1 MGLDWYPQCAYIQ
14 SSKGRKQM
22 TTITYHQIGRS
33 TFRIVRTNDEIFIT
47 RVVKHGPLK
56 DVPVDSE
63 LGRKILA
70 EATR

>member
-1 MGLDWYPQCAYIQ
+1 
-14 SSKGRKQM
+14 M